1 MPIGF
6 GTFGGGAVGF
16 GGVASTGTGWLKAP
30 TLGGAKPVFG
40 SGFGSSSGGFGS
52 FGSGS
57 GALGG
62 SIFGSSTL
70 GGSDSKTGAP
80 GLATAQVPTTFKFS
94 AQPSGIE
101 SGSKDESP
109 RGTKK
114 DGDAKGDEKE
124 SKKAAEGEGDAGS
137 GDEGEASN
145 NAWSD
150 IVAAPVLK
158 TSSVELPTEE
168 ATSQV
173 EGSSRQEQRVYIIIT
188 VPSRPDTYCGV
199 FLCFMCFLL

>member
-1 MPIGF
+1 VPVGF

-16 GGVASTGTGWLKAP
+16 GGVASSGTGWLKAP
-30 TLGGAKPVFG
+30 TLGGAKPAFG

-62 SIFGSSTL
+62 SVF
-70 GGSDSKTGAP
+70 GGSALNSDLKTGAP
-80 GLATAQVPTTFKFS
+80 GLTSTQVPTTFKFS
-94 AQPSGIE
+94 AQPAGV
-101 SGSKDESP
+101 GADSKDASP
-109 RGTKK
+109 RDTN
-114 DGDAKGDEKE
+114 GDEGGEENSEKT
-124 SKKAAEGEGDAGS
+124 AEEGDSKS

-150 IVAAPVLK
+150 IAAAPVLK

-173 EGSSRQEQRVYIIIT
+173 KQDKCVNIYSQ
-188 VPSRPDTYCGV
+188 PAFDA
-199 FLCFMCFLL
+199 LN